1 MGKGL
6 AIIEDLEGVEDAEGA
21 ERAEGE
27 APGTHFTPNCERW

>member
-6 AIIEDLEGVEDAEGA
+6 AMIEEGVEDAEGA